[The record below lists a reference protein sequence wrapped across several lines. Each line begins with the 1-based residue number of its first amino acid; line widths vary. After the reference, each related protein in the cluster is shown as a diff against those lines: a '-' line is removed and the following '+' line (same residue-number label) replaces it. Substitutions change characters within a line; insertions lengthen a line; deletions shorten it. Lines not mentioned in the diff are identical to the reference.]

1 MIDFFLRGFTIGLN
15 AGILP
20 GPIQTYLAQT
30 SLVYGWRRAMIG
42 VFSPLVADIPVI
54 VLSVLVLSNV
64 SETVIRLLR
73 IGGGVFILW
82 LAFTSLRSIRAGALI
97 GEGAHVDVT
106 LSRGK
111 LFMRMVGINIFS
123 PAPWLFWSTV
133 NGPLLIEGWRQTPLA
148 GIGFLV
154 GFYGTLIGVFAL
166 IVLAFGWLRGIN
178 PKVTRSL
185 MMAATALLILIGI
198 SFIVQG
204 LGVIQ

>member
-97 GEGAHVDVT
+97 G
-106 LSRGK
+106 
-111 LFMRMVGINIFS
+111 
-123 PAPWLFWSTV
+123 
-133 NGPLLIEGWRQTPLA
+133 
-148 GIGFLV
+148 
-154 GFYGTLIGVFAL
+154 
-166 IVLAFGWLRGIN
+166 
-178 PKVTRSL
+178 
-185 MMAATALLILIGI
+185 
-198 SFIVQG
+198 
-204 LGVIQ
+204 

>member
-1 MIDFFLRGFTIGLN
+1 MIEFFIRGFTIGLN

-30 SLVYGWRRAMIG
+30 SLVYGWRRAIVG

-54 VLSVLVLSNV
+54 LLSVLVLSNV
-64 SETVIRLLR
+64 SDTVIRLLR

-82 LAFTSLRSIRAGALI
+82 LAFGSLRSIRAGVLI

-106 LSRGK
+106 LSRSR

-148 GIGFLV
+148 GLGFLF
-154 GFYGTLIGVFAL
+154 GFYGALMGMFAL

-178 PKVTRSL
+178 PKVTRAL
-185 MMAATALLILIGI
+185 MMAATALLILIGF
-198 SFIVQG
+198 SFILQG
-204 LGVIQ
+204 LGVLQ

>member
-1 MIDFFLRGFTIGLN
+1 MLDFFLRGFTIGLN
-15 AGILP
+15 AGLLP

-30 SLVYGWRRAMIG
+30 SLIYGWRRAMIG

-54 VLSVLVLSNV
+54 ILSVLVLS
-64 SETVIRLLR
+64 SISDTAIRLLR

-82 LAFTSLRSIRAGALI
+82 LAWGSLKSIRAGVLI
-97 GEGAHVDVT
+97 GEGAPVDVT
-106 LSRGK
+106 LSSGK
-111 LFMRMVGINIFS
+111 LFRRMVGVNIFS

-133 NGPLLIEGWRQTPLA
+133 NGPLLIEGWRQTPLT
-148 GIGFLV
+148 GLGFLI
-154 GFYGTLIGVFAL
+154 GFYGTLIGMFAL
-166 IVLAFGWLRGIN
+166 IVLAFGWLRGVN
-178 PKVTRSL
+178 PVVTRSL